1 MRDEDGTESNLQ
13 RPSSYP
19 YTVLGDGRALAVDH
33 GPQQI
38 GRPKMEFVGG
48 HSDEYGIFLKKL
60 TETELTQIISL
71 KGALL
76 DIRKELRQI

>member
-1 MRDEDGTESNLQ
+1 
-13 RPSSYP
+13 
-19 YTVLGDGRALAVDH
+19 
-33 GPQQI
+33 
-38 GRPKMEFVGG
+38 MEFVGG
-48 HSDEYGIFLKKL
+48 HSDEYGIFFKKL